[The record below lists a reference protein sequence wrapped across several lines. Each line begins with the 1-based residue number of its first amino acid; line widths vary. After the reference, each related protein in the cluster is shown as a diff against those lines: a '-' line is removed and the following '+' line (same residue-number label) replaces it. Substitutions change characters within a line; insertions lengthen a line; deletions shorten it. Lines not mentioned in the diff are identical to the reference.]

1 MEDLK
6 DLQDGYMECALDR
19 LNALKD
25 HAIKVGAARAHIQEY
40 KNKIQTAKSMEM
52 ALYYTEQANSW
63 TSIKMWY
70 ENFIKND
77 LKLAMEFVR

>member
-19 LNALKD
+19 FKSLME
-25 HAIKVGAARAHIQEY
+25 HASKAGAAKVHIY
-40 KNKIQTAKSMEM
+40 YYRNKIQTAKSMEM
-52 ALYYTEQANSW
+52 ALYYTKQANSW

-77 LKLAMEFVR
+77 LKLAMGFVR